1 MDMAWPDLT
10 RLSQLYKNILQRL
23 NAKLSLLCI
32 GKVDIN
38 KPNLAMEKGHKAGLE
53 GLDEE
58 KINKVMEEAT
68 KGSKF
73 YAKKIADQA
82 RTSEQV

>member
-1 MDMAWPDLT
+1 MV
-10 RLSQLYKNILQRL
+10 
-23 NAKLSLLCI
+23 
-32 GKVDIN
+32 GVN
-38 KPNLAMEKGHKAGLE
+38 KPNLAMEKGHKAGMD

-73 YAKKIADQA
+73 YAKKKADQA
-82 RTSEQV
+82 RTFEQV

>member
-1 MDMAWPDLT
+1 MV
-10 RLSQLYKNILQRL
+10 
-23 NAKLSLLCI
+23 
-32 GKVDIN
+32 GIN
-38 KPNLAMEKGHKAGLE
+38 KPNLAMEKGHKAGME

-73 YAKKIADQA
+73 YAKKKADQA
-82 RTSEQV
+82 RTSEQVMQMISTKMLLLFCNLFSSNQILFARR

>member
-1 MDMAWPDLT
+1 MV
-10 RLSQLYKNILQRL
+10 
-23 NAKLSLLCI
+23 
-32 GKVDIN
+32 GVN
-38 KPNLAMEKGHKAGLE
+38 KPNLATEKGHKAGMD

-73 YAKKIADQA
+73 NAKKKADQA
-82 RTSEQV
+82 RTFEQV